1 MMLDLA
7 TTSMPKAEKLTPD
20 GGMTTKVVRGA
31 LWTFL
36 GHIAPL
42 GVSFATTPMVI
53 RLLGVESYGIL
64 ILVGL
69 IPNYFLF
76 ADFGMSIASTKF
88 AAVAYA
94 ERDTKR
100 EGHLIYI
107 AALITIVTSMPIAL
121 CIFFFSNLILTL
133 FKVPEH
139 LRDEASLALK
149 LASFT
154 FVINLL
160 CGVFNTPQLI
170 RLRMDLNT
178 YINAGTRIVGYIA
191 TPIMISTG
199 FGIVGGVAV
208 LLMVSLISLMS
219 HLFVFRT
226 LLSDLSYR
234 SIDRSIIR
242 PLLKYGGA
250 LATAGVASVLLVN
263 AEKGI
268 LAATVSTNSLAYYSV
283 AFTLATVA
291 MMPSSAMSHSLIP
304 AFSQLLLPDKRVE
317 LESLSGRSLRLNM
330 IGLVPGIIFLFII
343 ARPFFTTWAGK
354 EFGDESTLV
363 FYCLLGGLS
372 VNLPAC
378 IPYCIL
384 MALGKATTI
393 AALYWSELVPYLILI
408 FTLTKHYG
416 VIGAAIAWSVRMLID
431 GLIFF
436 WLAKR
441 ESTTKLSIIRLS
453 DCSVLFLLLPFSPA
467 MLLAFVFESR
477 AVWVM
482 CAFLSGSIVYSLIVW
497 RKLLQGGERAW
508 LEKRF
513 LTAFRG

>member
-1 MMLDLA
+1 MHR
-7 TTSMPKAEKLTPD
+7 SENPTPSI
-20 GGMTTKVVRGA
+20 GMTTKVVKGA

-42 GVSFATTPMVI
+42 CVSFATTPLVI

-88 AAVAYA
+88 AAEAYA

-100 EGHLIYI
+100 EGRIIYT
-107 AALITIVTSMPIAL
+107 AALITVITSMPIAL
-121 CIFFFSNLILTL
+121 CIFFFSNLLLTL
-133 FKVPEH
+133 FKVPAH
-139 LRDEASLALK
+139 LRGEAILALK

-160 CGVFNTPQLI
+160 CGILNTPQLT

-199 FGIVGGVAV
+199 FGVVGGVAT
-208 LLMVSLISLMS
+208 LLIVSLICLVS
-219 HLFVFRT
+219 HIFVFRY
-226 LLSDLSYR
+226 LLSDLPYLA
-234 SIDRSIIR
+234 IDRSIIR
-242 PLLKYGGA
+242 PLLKYGKG
-250 LATAGVASVLLVN
+250 LVTAGVASVLLVN

-283 AFTLATVA
+283 AFILASVA
-291 MMPSSAMSHSLIP
+291 MMLSSAMSHSLIP
-304 AFSQLLLPDKRVE
+304 AFSQLLLPEKRAE
-317 LESLSGRSLRLNM
+317 LESLFGRSLKLNM
-330 IGLVPGIIFLFII
+330 IGLVPGIVCLFII

-363 FYCLLGGLS
+363 FYCLLGGLF

-384 MALGKATTI
+384 LARGKANTI
-393 AALYWSELVPYLILI
+393 AVLYWSELAPYLILV

-416 VIGAAIAWSVRMLID
+416 VIGAAIAWSIRMLID

-436 WLAKR
+436 WLVKR
-441 ESTTKLSIIRLS
+441 ESTIGLSVIRYS
-453 DCSVLFLLLPFSPA
+453 DYSIVFLILLFSPA

-477 AVWVM
+477 VVWVI
-482 CAFLSGSIVYSLIVW
+482 CAFLSCSIVYSMIVW
-497 RKLLQGGERAW
+497 HKVLQAGERAW

-513 LTAFRG
+513 LTAFRE